1 MVALSSGVGSL
12 LWLPRQP
19 LIQRPASQSLVSGW
33 LWSEAGVRAPFAL
46 PLCFGG
52 SREPAPSRALGQER
66 WLLTPYPPR

>member
-33 LWSEAGVRAPFAL
+33 LWSEADVRAPFAL

-52 SREPAPSRALGQER
+52 SREPAPSRALWQEMAPDP
-66 WLLTPYPPR
+66 LPT